1 MKQTNINGKPVSQIT
16 LGTVQLGMDYGI
28 ANTGG
33 KPDTTKSFAML
44 KCALDNGITSLD
56 TARTYGDSEDVI
68 GEFFKTAKRKETPF
82 ITSKLKIGLPLTASR
97 KDVEAAMYSSVET
110 SLEKLGINSLDCLML
125 HTASDMTDYGDVVS
139 STLEKMIR
147 EGYTSKVG
155 VSVYH
160 MDELDIMLQNDVYT
174 ATQVPMSV
182 FDQTLIYKG
191 YLERLEKKD
200 IAVFVRSVFL
210 QGLFFLDPDTIT
222 DPLLIEYAKP
232 YIETI
237 RKYCMEL
244 NMSIAEF
251 AISFIRDLPG
261 VTSLVLGADS
271 EEQVL
276 ENIRYINARELS
288 DDIRGAL
295 AESFK
300 SVNMEKI
307 MEVLRRPK

>member
-1 MKQTNINGKPVSQIT
+1 
-16 LGTVQLGMDYGI
+16 
-28 ANTGG
+28 
-33 KPDTTKSFAML
+33 
-44 KCALDNGITSLD
+44 
-56 TARTYGDSEDVI
+56 
-68 GEFFKTAKRKETPF
+68 
-82 ITSKLKIGLPLTASR
+82 
-97 KDVEAAMYSSVET
+97 MYSSVET